1 MSYSYTYETDS
12 PFNPTPSDNY
22 DHHPYTQDGYTDPQS
37 TAAQYGECDYP
48 PASATQP
55 QYDPDLFVSPNSTAA
70 QMGLT
75 SEEVRELLE
84 HQENWL
90 REEYQQEQAVDTP
103 TRDTEHQRQQYV
115 QPLTRNHQ
123 LPTTETYEPP

>member
-1 MSYSYTYETDS
+1 MSYSYTDETDS

-37 TAAQYGECDYP
+37 TAAQYGEYDYP

-55 QYDPDLFVSPNSTAA
+55 QCDPNLFVSPNSTAA

-75 SEEVRELLE
+75 DRKSV
-84 HQENWL
+84 
-90 REEYQQEQAVDTP
+90 V
-103 TRDTEHQRQQYV
+103 
-115 QPLTRNHQ
+115 
-123 LPTTETYEPP
+123 